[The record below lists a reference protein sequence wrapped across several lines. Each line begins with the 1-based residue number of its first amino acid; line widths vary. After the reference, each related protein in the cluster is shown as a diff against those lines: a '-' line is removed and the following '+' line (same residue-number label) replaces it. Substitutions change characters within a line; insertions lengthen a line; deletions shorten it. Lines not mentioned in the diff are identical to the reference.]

1 VIQTANTEVDVAT
14 AARHAGLGPG
24 RFVTLTVSDTGHGM
38 TPEVLSHV
46 FEPFF
51 TTKEVGKGTGL
62 GLATV
67 YGIVKQS
74 GGYIAI
80 ESKPDAGATFR
91 IYLPRVAAARTEGAS
106 VRSAPTATGSE
117 TVLLVED
124 EASLRTLARELLE
137 TNGYRVIDAGSGWEA
152 LATVEAH
159 PEPIDL
165 LLTDVVM
172 PNMSGTEL
180 ADRLKTLRP
189 EIAVL
194 YMSGYT
200 DDALGRHGALAPGTL
215 LLHKPFDE
223 QNLTRRVRE
232 ALARVATTAV

>member
-1 VIQTANTEVDVAT
+1 
-14 AARHAGLGPG
+14 
-24 RFVTLTVSDTGHGM
+24 
-38 TPEVLSHV
+38 V

-51 TTKEVGKGTGL
+51 TTKDVGKGTGL

-80 ESKPDAGATFR
+80 ESLPEAGATFR
-91 IYLPRVAAARTEGAS
+91 IYLPRVSATRTEGPAT
-106 VRSAPTATGSE
+106 RAAAPVSSGSE
-117 TVLLVED
+117 TILLVED
-124 EASLRTLARELLE
+124 EISFRTLTRELLQA
-137 TNGYRVIDAGSGWEA
+137 NGYRVIEASSGWEA
-152 LATVEAH
+152 LAAVEAH
-159 PEPIDL
+159 TDPFHL

-172 PNMSGTEL
+172 PHMSGTEL
-180 ADRLKTLRP
+180 AERLRTLRP

-200 DDALGRHGALAPGTL
+200 DDALGRHGALTPGTL

-223 QNLTRRVRE
+223 RSLTRRVRE
-232 ALARVATTAV
+232 ALDRVAVATV